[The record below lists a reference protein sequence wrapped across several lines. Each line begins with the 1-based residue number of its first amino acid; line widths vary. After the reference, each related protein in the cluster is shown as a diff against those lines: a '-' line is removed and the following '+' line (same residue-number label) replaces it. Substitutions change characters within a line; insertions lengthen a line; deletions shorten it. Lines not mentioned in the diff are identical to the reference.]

1 MPLDPTVEGSEGSTM
16 THDKSAGDGPT
27 AYDLLLLLRQ
37 EWVGSEGPLLRATL
51 RELGEVPRAEYREA
65 LERVFATIFDG
76 AELEKLFQLL
86 IPVGDEAHLGTLTL
100 AVQARREVLASI
112 ARVSAYNDA
121 PHRTTEDTLVLIE
134 EATQEGNEQNEE
146 FDAMMRR
153 EFPGYVVIATGRLPE
168 RN

>member
-1 MPLDPTVEGSEGSTM
+1 M

-27 AYDLLLLLRQ
+27 AYDLLLLLKQ
-37 EWVGSEGPLLRATL
+37 DWVGSEDALVRVTL
-51 RELGEVPRAEYREA
+51 RTLGEVPRTEYREA

-76 AELEKLFQLL
+76 AELEKLFQRL

-100 AVQARREVLASI
+100 AVQARRETLAAI
-112 ARVSAYNDA
+112 AKA
-121 PHRTTEDTLVLIE
+121 
-134 EATQEGNEQNEE
+134 NEE

-153 EFPGYVVIATGRLPE
+153 EFPGHVVIATGRLPE